1 MAHVMS
7 FILFYHTVEEK
18 GPNGHSRTEKY
29 LKLRIYWMKLM
40 IDQIWFGE
48 LKDKSIEI
56 IQTEALLDEIN
67 TDLE

>member
-1 MAHVMS
+1 
-7 FILFYHTVEEK
+7 
-18 GPNGHSRTEKY
+18 
-29 LKLRIYWMKLM
+29 MKLM